1 MKIDWQMLLTML
13 ANQNK
18 EKKTVRFC
26 YTHLFTYIFKQK
38 HYHPRIVRTIFLFP
52 RLLRKLS
59 GFHCIKRLFFNFT
72 GAYDLN
78 IAKGVW
84 IGNKQG
90 SGTFEEYT
98 LCFWLKIENWVRVP
112 GSNTAVQLVLTSMTV
127 TGASLP
133 KSLTYTLRGDEITD
147 IRLEVGD
154 FYKPKTR

>member
-1 MKIDWQMLLTML
+1 MLLTML

-18 EKKTVRFC
+18 EKKNCALLLYIFI
-26 YTHLFTYIFKQK
+26 YLFFKQK
-38 HYHPRIVRTIFLFP
+38 HHHPWIVRTIFLFP